1 LRLDGVGSFLGLAKV
16 VNGAELASP
25 AAAPAFITY
34 QVVELVGDSMK
45 VRINF
50 GPGWWEYNLVR
61 D

>member
-1 LRLDGVGSFLGLAKV
+1 MRLDGVGSFLGIAKA
-16 VNGAELASP
+16 VNGAELADPSD
-25 AAAPAFITY
+25 APAFVTY
-34 QVVELVGDSMK
+34 EVVEVVGDSMT